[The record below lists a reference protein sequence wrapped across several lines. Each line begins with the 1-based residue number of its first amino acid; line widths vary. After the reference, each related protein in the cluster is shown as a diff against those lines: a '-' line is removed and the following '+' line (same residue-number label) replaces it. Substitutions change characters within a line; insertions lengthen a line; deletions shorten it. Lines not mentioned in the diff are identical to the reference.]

1 MNPRLLRLLAGFL
14 AAFVLLSY
22 APAIP
27 GLMRDFRWPTG
38 LRQPG
43 DILLAVAAALT
54 LVLLLLVLRRRRLA
68 PRPVHRPTRP
78 AGPPPA
84 SALLGELRRRAELG
98 ERVPELARRYRLSQD
113 AVRVAVG
120 GRTPSP
126 AARAERVSRARQ
138 RALPAPVP
146 RVHPQVRAT
155 APKSYRA
162 IA

>member
-1 MNPRLLRLLAGFL
+1 MNPRLLRLIAGFL

-27 GLMRDFRWPTG
+27 GLVRELRWPTG
-38 LRQPG
+38 VRQPG
-43 DILLAVAAALT
+43 DILPATAAALT

-68 PRPVHRPTRP
+68 PPAVRRPARP

-84 SALLGELRRRAELG
+84 SALLGELRRRAEQG

-120 GRTPSP
+120 GGPSSP

-146 RVHPQVRAT
+146 RVHPPIRAK
-155 APKSYRA
+155 APTSYRA
-162 IA
+162 IG